1 MNRYLLI
8 TYYWPPCG
16 GVSVRRWLLFCKYL
30 LRHGFVGTVVTTQD
44 GDYPYV
50 DESLVGLVPDE
61 IKVVRTYTPTF
72 KGVFRY
78 LVGKDARLPYGSLL
92 TSEKDGFFKRLMYFL
107 RTQLVSP
114 DARVVWN
121 LNAFKEA
128 EMQLRSGVYTA
139 VITTGPPHSTHLV
152 GLWLKK
158 KYNHIKWIAD
168 LRDPWS
174 KIYYL
179 ENMKRNVVLDAYDR
193 YLERRVLSQAD
204 VSVTVSD
211 GFVRCFEGKVS
222 RVIPNGFD
230 PDDFADKVY
239 NRGDCFRVKFV
250 GALTDSR
257 KNEVVQT
264 LDWINEYATKVGIKD
279 IEFTLIGAYEKE
291 PEELAK
297 MLSAIRFKNIGFVN
311 HDKVIEECVNA
322 EVLLLVI
329 NKTKNNEGILPLKLF
344 EYIGSRTHVL
354 GVGPLNSDVI
364 GVLEET
370 SAGEMFG
377 YDEKEMFLKRFEELY
392 FEWKDGGNI
401 KNEGCIDKYSVM
413 RLCEEYVGVLA
424 H

>member
-30 LRHGFVGTVVTTQD
+30 LKHGFVGTVVTTRD

-50 DESLVGLVPDE
+50 DESLERLVSDE

-72 KGVFRY
+72 KRVFLC
-78 LVGKDARLPYGSLL
+78 LVGKDARLPYGSLQ
-92 TSEKDGFFKRLMYFL
+92 TSEKDGLFKRLMYFL

-121 LNAFKEA
+121 RNAFKEA

-158 KYNHIKWIAD
+158 KYKHIRWIAD

-179 ENMKRNVVLDAYDR
+179 ENQNRNWVIDAYDR
-193 YLERRVLSQAD
+193 YLERRVLSEAD

-211 GFVRCFEGKVS
+211 GFVRCFEEKINK
-222 RVIPNGFD
+222 VIPNGFD
-230 PDDFADKVY
+230 PDDYANKVY
-239 NRGDCFRVKFV
+239 NRGGSFRVKFV

-311 HDKVIEECVNA
+311 HDRVIEECVDA

-329 NKTKNNEGILPLKLF
+329 NQTKNNVGILPLKLF
-344 EYIGSRTHVL
+344 EYIGSRTCIL

-364 GVLEET
+364 KVLEET
-370 SAGEMFG
+370 NAGDMFG

-392 FEWKDGGNI
+392 FEWKDERRY
-401 KNEGCIDKYSVM
+401 KE
-413 RLCEEYVGVLA
+413 
-424 H
+424 